1 MKLLDRYI
9 LKQFLSTFFFVV
21 IILLS
26 VITVI
31 DLTDKM
37 DKFAKAGV
45 TGTQIAGYY
54 IDYLYWIGS
63 LITPITIFIATV
75 YVCARMAGR
84 TEIIAILSSG
94 VSFKRFL
101 VPFFIGAGVVAAL
114 SFVLNGWIIPN
125 SNKSRLAFD
134 VQYLKGKFYYDKRD
148 IHIQVAPD
156 VYLYLQSYN
165 NTINTGY
172 HFSMERFE
180 GNRLVEKM
188 TGSRIEWDSVKQ
200 KWLVRDYQIKKID
213 EIFEKTS
220 HKLAGTG
227 LDSLQET
234 NQKDSISRPGKILK
248 PSEKGASKNSGL
260 AEKKGSVIDTAL
272 VIHPKEFESD
282 YRKYEGMTLP
292 ELNRYIRTLRTRG
305 SAGVEVYEVE
315 KYTRYTYPF
324 TIFVLVFMGVIVSS
338 RKSRGGTGLQIAL
351 GFGLS
356 FVFILFFTLFRTF
369 AENGQW
375 PPEISVW
382 VPNITFTIIT
392 LLMYKYLPR

>member
-1 MKLLDRYI
+1 MMRLLDRYI
-9 LKQFLSTFFFVV
+9 LKQFLTTFFFVV
-21 IILLS
+21 LILLS

-45 TGTQIAGYY
+45 TGMQIAGYY
-54 IDYLYWIGS
+54 VDYVYWIGS
-63 LITPITIFIATV
+63 LVTPITIFIATV

-94 VSFKRFL
+94 VSFARFM
-101 VPFFIGAGVVAAL
+101 VPFFIGAAVVAVL

-134 VQYLKGKFYYDKRD
+134 VQYLKGKFYYDKRN

-165 NTINTGY
+165 NTIHTGY
-172 HFSMERFE
+172 HFSMERFK

-188 TGSRIEWDSVKQ
+188 TGTRIEWDSVKQ
-200 KWLVRDYQIKKID
+200 KWLVRDYRIKKID
-213 EIFEKTS
+213 QIFEAAS
-220 HKLAGTG
+220 HSP
-227 LDSLQET
+227 DSLREGDAVPGE
-234 NQKDSISRPGKILK
+234 KHLRPDKTGT
-248 PSEKGASKNSGL
+248 
-260 AEKKGSVIDTAL
+260 VIDTAL

-292 ELNRYIRTLRTRG
+292 ELNRYIRTLRARG

-315 KYTRYTYPF
+315 KYTRYSYPF
-324 TIFVLVFMGVIVSS
+324 TIFILVFMGVIVSS

-356 FVFILFFTLFRTF
+356 FIFILFFTLFRTF

-382 VPNITFTIIT
+382 IPNVIFTMIT
-392 LLMYKYLPR
+392 LLMYKYVPR

>member
-21 IILLS
+21 LILLS

-45 TGTQIAGYY
+45 SGGQIAGYY
-54 IDYLYWIGS
+54 VDYIYWIGS

-84 TEIIAILSSG
+84 TEIVAILSSG
-94 VSFKRFL
+94 VSFARFM
-101 VPFFIGAGVVAAL
+101 VPFFIGAAVVAAL
-114 SFVLNGWIIPN
+114 SFILNGWIIPN

-134 VQYLKGKFYYDKRD
+134 VQYLKGKFYYDKRN

-188 TGSRIEWDSVKQ
+188 TGNRIEWDSIKQ
-200 KWLVRDYQIKKID
+200 KWTVREYRIKRID
-213 EIFEKTS
+213 DVFEKTS
-220 HKLAGTG
+220 LKPIANADSLSPALNLDSTSSVAKGDSLSTKKLKAKISSPDRAGT
-227 LDSLQET
+227 E
-234 NQKDSISRPGKILK
+234 
-248 PSEKGASKNSGL
+248 
-260 AEKKGSVIDTAL
+260 IDTAL

-292 ELNRYIRTLRTRG
+292 ELNKYIRTLRARG

-315 KYTRYTYPF
+315 KYTRYSYPF
-324 TIFVLVFMGVIVSS
+324 TIFLLVFMGVIVSS

-356 FVFILFFTLFRTF
+356 FIFILFFTLFRTF

-382 VPNITFTIIT
+382 IPNISFTIIT